1 MAKRKPRYPL
11 TVSIPWELNDFKI
24 DEDEKPY
31 AVKMTLNIIVHSNG
45 GYELESMNVDEID
58 PADHEQYRVAITA
71 EQYINEC
78 EGGADDDEWQKIKS
92 RVATELEK
100 QYGGV

>member
-31 AVKMTLNIIVHSNG
+31 TVNMTLNIIVHSNG
-45 GYELESMNVDEID
+45 GYEIESMNVDAID

-71 EQYINEC
+71 ERYIDEC
-78 EGGADDDEWQKIKS
+78 FADDADEWQKIKS
-92 RVATELEK
+92 RVAQTIASE
-100 QYGGV
+100 

>member
-11 TVSIPWELNDFKI
+11 TVSIPWELSDFKI

-31 AVKMTLNIIVHSNG
+31 TVNMTLNIVVHSNG
-45 GYELESMNVDEID
+45 GYEIDSMNVDAIE

-78 EGGADDDEWQKIKS
+78 FADDADEWHMIASK
-92 RVATELEK
+92 VAQELEK
-100 QYGGV
+100 QHGRI